1 MKENIELRLK
11 LASFFESIGWS
22 LEAFALRRCGT
33 DKKNLLQL
41 LRILDVNIAYARDKL
56 GPESSEHKMML
67 TEFHDVIKVAQEKV
81 TSMHYETSGEIPDS
95 IVTPVRRDYPRDS
108 AGLSRDIKKA
118 IKEWSGST
126 SADMLTK
133 KITGGPSWG
142 AKYGVTQLVAPNVLA
157 EKDITYKD
165 VLVKD
170 TMLDRGVFGD
180 KV

>member
-11 LASFFESIGWS
+11 LACFFESIGWS

-41 LRILDVNIAYARDKL
+41 LRILEINIAYARDKL
-56 GPESSEHKMML
+56 GSESSEHKVML
-67 TEFHDVIKVAQEKV
+67 TEFHDVIRVAQDKV
-81 TSMHYETSGEIPDS
+81 MSMQYETSGEIPDS
-95 IVTPVRRDYPRDS
+95 IVTPTRRNYPQDS

-118 IKEWSGST
+118 IKEWSEST
-126 SADMLTK
+126 PVDSPTK

-142 AKYGVTQLVAPNVLA
+142 ANYGVTQWIAPNVLA

-165 VLVKD
+165 VLVG
-170 TMLDRGVFGD
+170 LGD
-180 KV
+180 KL